1 MARLRRSGSVY
12 GMQTDTSVLTA
23 PEPDMTWQENAL
35 CAQAGPEFFFP
46 APGSSTREA
55 KQLCGAC
62 EGRVACLEYAL
73 THDERF
79 GVWGGLSEKE
89 RFRLR
94 RQQG

>member
-1 MARLRRSGSVY
+1 
-12 GMQTDTSVLTA
+12 MQRDADVLTA
-23 PEPDMTWQENAL
+23 PAPGLVPRLAAELAPDLSWREDAL

-73 THDERF
+73 RHDERF

-89 RFRLR
+89 RVRLK
-94 RQQG
+94 RQSR

>member
-1 MARLRRSGSVY
+1 MLINTV
-12 GMQTDTSVLTA
+12 TDDALA
-23 PEPDMTWQENAL
+23 WQETAL

-55 KQLCGAC
+55 KQLCNAC

-73 THDERF
+73 ANDERF

-89 RFRLR
+89 REHLR
-94 RQQG
+94 RVERDRA

>member
-1 MARLRRSGSVY
+1 MLINTV
-12 GMQTDTSVLTA
+12 TDDALA
-23 PEPDMTWQENAL
+23 WQETAL

-55 KQLCGAC
+55 KQLCNAC

-73 THDERF
+73 ANDERF

-89 RFRLR
+89 RDRLR
-94 RQQG
+94 REGGGRG

>member
-1 MARLRRSGSVY
+1 
-12 GMQTDTSVLTA
+12 MQTDTMLPAPTA
-23 PEPDMTWQENAL
+23 PTAPLALLDPDLSWRENAL

-55 KQLCGAC
+55 KKLCGAC

-73 THDERF
+73 AHDERF

-89 RFRLR
+89 RIRLKR
-94 RQQG
+94 HRG